1 MEERRG
7 LDMANNL
14 VLSNV
19 YNQYL
24 TTYAPQKSN
33 SRYDA
38 HKRSELKNIYNSMVR
53 VNRDAPLYK
62 IDTSE
67 ESRECVIGLKEESR
81 VLHNNIVSVMGDAEN
96 LKLDAR
102 VAYST
107 NESILSAQYSGNGDE
122 PVSVEDTY
130 DIEVRSLAT
139 PQVNLGMYLPK
150 DTRDITPGKYAFDV
164 SVAGQGY
171 EFQYNIYESE
181 TNFDIQNK
189 LSRLINNAGIRLSSS
204 VEEDG
209 RGNAA
214 LRIES
219 LQMGDHPDETAGAF
233 TISDAADRKVSGS
246 VPYLGID
253 YVARRAT
260 DAELVINGENVS
272 SPSNLFLLD
281 KHFEIKLNS
290 ISPEPGMTA
299 TVGVKPDTEAA
310 VENITNLVE
319 SYNGFINSM
328 NSYSKD
334 VMHTNN
340 LFSEMN
346 GIVRAYQPELEKMG
360 IQIEAGGTLGMDKDV
375 LTDYMTNSKGNDSIE
390 AIQKFTSSILRK
402 SNQISVNPV
411 EYLNKTVVAY
421 KNPGK
426 NFTNPYTASAYSG
439 YMFNSYC

>member
-1 MEERRG
+1 
-7 LDMANNL
+7 MANNL

-96 LKLDAR
+96 LELDAR
-102 VAYST
+102 IAYST
-107 NESILSAQYSGNGDE
+107 DEGILSAQYYSGDDDE
-122 PVSVEDTY
+122 PTAVSQTY
-130 DIEVRSLAT
+130 DIEVKSLAT

-164 SVAGQGY
+164 SVGGQGY

-189 LSRLINNAGIRLSSS
+189 LSRLINNANIRLSSS
-204 VEEDG
+204 VEEDD

-219 LQMGDHPDETAGAF
+219 LQTGDHANETAGAF
-233 TISDAADRKVSGS
+233 TIADSSDRKVSGS

-253 YVARRAT
+253 YVARQSK
-260 DAELVINGENVS
+260 DAELVINGESVR
-272 SPSNLFLLD
+272 SPSNIFLLD
-281 KHFEIKLNS
+281 KHFEIKLNN
-290 ISPEPGMTA
+290 ISPQPGMTA
-299 TVGVKPDTEAA
+299 TVGVKPDIEAA
-310 VENITNLVE
+310 VENITNLVD

-328 NSYSKD
+328 NTYSAD
-334 VMHTNN
+334 VMKTNN
-340 LFSEMN
+340 LFTELNGITRTYQSEM
-346 GIVRAYQPELEKMG
+346 EKMG
-360 IQIEAGGTLGMDKDV
+360 ISLEKGGTLGMDKDV
-375 LTDYMTNSKGNDSIE
+375 LTDYITNSNGPDSVEVIK
-390 AIQKFTSSILRK
+390 KFTSSILRK

-426 NFTNPYTASAYSG
+426 NYTSPYTASAYSG
-439 YMFNSYC
+439 FMFNSYC

>member
-1 MEERRG
+1 
-7 LDMANNL
+7 MANNL

-33 SRYDA
+33 SRYDT

-81 VLHNNIVSVMGDAEN
+81 ALHNNIVSVMGDAEN

-102 VAYST
+102 IAYST
-107 NESILSAQYSGNGDE
+107 DESILSAQYSGGSD
-122 PVSVEDTY
+122 VTSSVDDTY
-130 DIEVRSLAT
+130 DIEVKSLAT

-164 SVAGQGY
+164 SVSGQGY
-171 EFQYNIYESE
+171 EFQYNIYEEE

-219 LQMGDHPDETAGAF
+219 LQTGDHPDETAGAF
-233 TISDAADRKVSGS
+233 TIKDTSDRKVSGS

-253 YVARRAT
+253 YVARQAT
-260 DAELVINGENVS
+260 DAELVINGESVT

-281 KHFEIKLNS
+281 KRFEIKLNS
-290 ISPEPGMTA
+290 ISPQPGATA
-299 TVGVKPDTEAA
+299 TVGVKPDIDAA
-310 VENITNLVE
+310 VENISNLVD

-328 NSYSKD
+328 NAYSSD
-334 VMHTNN
+334 VMHTNS
-340 LFSEMN
+340 LFSELN
-346 GIVRAYQPELEKMG
+346 GITRTYQSDLEKMG
-360 IQIEAGGTLGMDKDV
+360 ISIEAGGTLGMDKDV
-375 LTDYMTNSKGNDSIE
+375 LTDYITNSNNTDSIE